1 MKLWILSPFA
11 VIAIFVILGAF
22 LGGIY
27 SWIFC
32 VLSILGLAIE
42 AFYCKTRF
50 DYLIQLVKNE
60 QTQNS
65 LKPQKVQ
72 DDEVMREMID
82 VLEKLKIG
90 FLGYEVL
97 AIAKDSQNE
106 QMRNLLNSSIK
117 KMNDDLDY
125 SLKILTEYGNA
136 NFAFAVDTK
145 NLSGK
150 TGSLILSIRAL
161 GSSVSELIALIS
173 KTAEELNSDILVL
186 TKSSNDLSIAS
197 NQQAASLEQTA
208 AALEE
213 IIGTISNNTANS
225 AKMAGYASEVKSSVV
240 AGNELAQKTFES
252 MDQINSEVNAIN
264 EAIGVIDQIAF
275 QTNILSLNAA
285 VEAATAGEA
294 GKGFAVVAGEVRNLA
309 NRSADA
315 AKEIKKLV
323 ESATQKAY
331 FGKNISIQMINGYQT
346 LNEHISQT
354 MSLIDDVTHSA
365 KDQQAGIE
373 QINDAVMEL
382 DQATQ
387 QNAMAAND
395 ISEMAK
401 AIENLSGHLLYAA
414 QKSKFDE
421 KALEQVDD
429 MELAMYLNQLKLDH
443 INFKNNNCAKLG
455 SKTSWRVATEHDCNL
470 GKWMDESERNGKSF
484 TRSGNWQHLKE
495 VHAKVHG
502 TMQKIIDENSSSNS
516 SNIILANEA
525 HNLDESIS
533 DVFWTIQQAKR
544 ENRED

>member
-1 MKLWILSPFA
+1 MNIWIFAPCA
-11 VIAIFVILGAF
+11 VIAVFVALGAF

-27 SWIFC
+27 AWIFG

-42 AFYCKTRF
+42 AFYFKSRF
-50 DYLIQLVKNE
+50 DNLL
-60 QTQNS
+60 
-65 LKPQKVQ
+65 QKFQ
-72 DDEVMREMID
+72 KEELHSQELSKHSKDDIVIEEMID

-90 FLGYEVL
+90 FLGYEITN
-97 AIAKDSQNE
+97 IAQDPKNE
-106 QMRNLLNSSIK
+106 QIKNLLNSSMK
-117 KMNDDLDY
+117 KLNDDLDY
-125 SLKILTEYGNA
+125 ALKILTEYGNA

-161 GSSVSELIALIS
+161 GSSISELIALIS
-173 KTAEELNSDILVL
+173 KTAEELNADILVL
-186 TKSSNDLSIAS
+186 SKSSSNLSIAS

-225 AKMAGYASEVKSSVV
+225 AKMATYASEVKSS
-240 AGNELAQKTFES
+240 ATKGNELARKTFES

-309 NRSADA
+309 NKSADA
-315 AKEIKKLV
+315 AKQIKKLV
-323 ESATQKAY
+323 DSATQKAHL
-331 FGKNISIQMINGYQT
+331 GKNISVEMINGYET
-346 LNEHISQT
+346 LNNHISQT
-354 MSLIDDVTHSA
+354 MSLIDDVTNSA
-365 KDQQAGIE
+365 KEQQAGIE
-373 QINDAVMEL
+373 QINDVVMEL

-387 QNAMAAND
+387 HNAMAAND

-401 AIENLSGHLLYAA
+401 AIEHLSAHLIYAA
-414 QKSKFDE
+414 QKSKFDT

-429 MELAMYLNQLKLDH
+429 MELTMYLNRLKLDH

-455 SKTSWRVATEHDCNL
+455 TKNSWKVATEHDCNL
-470 GKWMDESERNGKSF
+470 GKWIDESERANKIFTKS
-484 TRSGNWQHLKE
+484 SNWKHLKE
-495 VHAKVHG
+495 VHANVHG
-502 TMQKIIDENSSSNS
+502 SMQKIIDENASKTSSNV
-516 SNIILANEA
+516 ILADEA
-525 HNLDESIS
+525 HKLDQSIS
-533 DVFWTIQQAKR
+533 DVFWTIQETKR
-544 ENRED
+544 ENK